1 MTDGN
6 QTAEVVHLAPN
17 VSADQFPLEYE
28 IPMSLNQA
36 PTKVYIYIGEV
47 GGDTKLYKAINVY
60 E

>member
-1 MTDGN
+1 M
-6 QTAEVVHLAPN
+6 APN